1 MSVIA
6 YMIDTN
12 GNFAC
17 SCDPT
22 VPWQR
27 PCNNNGT
34 YSDCPWWDYHV
45 KVLQKNKY
53 VSVVLPRLALRFSH
67 GGDAH

>member
-1 MSVIA
+1 
-6 YMIDTN
+6 MIDTN

-34 YSDCPWWDYHV
+34 YSDCPWWDYHI

-53 VSVVLPRLALRFSH
+53 DHLSCLA
-67 GGDAH
+67 